1 MTVTSPVREIGGW
14 DKGQTTALPGEAVPQ
29 SFPERRPF
37 KGQQAVK
44 AVTLGSEDPQSW
56 FCDLQQVTY
65 YECVSLSGT
74 WKNDLRWDSTEHL
87 LSIFCVQGTM
97 LRLSWAIFHL
107 FFQRGYE
114 VSYWYHSIFEMR
126 SERLSNL
133 LKATQQWGKADPNL
147 GSWLSEYCSCHL

>member
-1 MTVTSPVREIGGW
+1 MTVTSSIREIGGW

-56 FCDLQQVTY
+56 FCDLQRVTY

-74 WKNDLRWDSTEHL
+74 
-87 LSIFCVQGTM
+87 
-97 LRLSWAIFHL
+97 
-107 FFQRGYE
+107 
-114 VSYWYHSIFEMR
+114 
-126 SERLSNL
+126 
-133 LKATQQWGKADPNL
+133 
-147 GSWLSEYCSCHL
+147 